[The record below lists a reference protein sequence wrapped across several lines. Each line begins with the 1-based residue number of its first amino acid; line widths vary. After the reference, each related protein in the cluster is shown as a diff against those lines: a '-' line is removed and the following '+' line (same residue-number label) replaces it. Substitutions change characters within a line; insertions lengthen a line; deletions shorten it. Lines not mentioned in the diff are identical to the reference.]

1 MQSVLII
8 EDHLETRGWLSRI
21 VTDTFP
27 ETVVDEAGTLEQARE
42 QVSANIYNLALVDL
56 SLPDGSGIRLLE
68 ELQHRCP
75 DTFLVVTTIFDDD
88 QHLFDSLRAGASGY
102 LLKDQ
107 PARVIAEA
115 LAGIA
120 SGKPPLTPAIAR
132 RILRHFQ
139 QPEVRSDPRPS
150 LSDRELEVLAL
161 LAKGMARNDI
171 ARLLDISANTAAGHI
186 KSIYRKLNVSGR
198 AEATLEAVQM
208 GLIPQQ
214 QRDS

>member
-8 EDHLETRGWLSRI
+8 EDHLETRSWLATI
-21 VTDTFP
+21 IEETFP
-27 ETVVDEAGTLEQARE
+27 QTRVAEAGTLEQARE
-42 QVSANIYNLALVDL
+42 QIAERVFNLALVDL

-75 DTFLVVTTIFDDD
+75 DTYLVVTTIFDDD

-107 PARVIAEA
+107 PARQIAEA

-120 SGKPPLTPAIAR
+120 AGKPPLTPAIAR

-139 QPEVRSDPRPS
+139 KPESRADTRPA
-150 LSDRELEVLAL
+150 LSERELEVLGL

-198 AEATLEAVQM
+198 AEAALEAVQL
-208 GLIPQQ
+208 GLISQQ
-214 QRDS
+214 NRDS